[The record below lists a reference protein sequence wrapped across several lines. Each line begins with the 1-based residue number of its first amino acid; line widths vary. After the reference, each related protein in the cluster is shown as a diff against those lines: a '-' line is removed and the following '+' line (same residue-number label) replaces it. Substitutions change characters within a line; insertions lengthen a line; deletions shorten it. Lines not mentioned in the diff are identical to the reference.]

1 MKLLAIIINEACHS
15 ANMCHNIN
23 VTLPVAALILLTVV
37 LWLRIVQEQHNLRKE
52 VMGQVAMLENKRR
65 GEVLSENIK
74 DDKVEFSELESRFN
88 KRLEEIEKKV
98 NYKFKDEIVEWSK
111 SLVNK
116 GSKTF
121 SQNDEDGVI
130 EAVFDFIETTDK
142 VYVEFGVESCV
153 ECNSRYLRWDL

>member
-1 MKLLAIIINEACHS
+1 
-15 ANMCHNIN
+15 MCHNIN

-65 GEVLSENIK
+65 GEVLNENIK

-153 ECNSRYLRWDL
+153 ECNSRYLR